1 MFDTHLRKNIL
12 DKCLMN
18 LNVKQKN
25 LYNTIYHNR
34 IRNLTRFTYP
44 ETINAR
50 ESLFKKRYFN
60 FKKRKC
66 SENFKNGS
74 SLSNAKNN
82 FMKRKITTVILLLMF
97 LDRLMLEI

>member
-1 MFDTHLRKNIL
+1 
-12 DKCLMN
+12 MN

-50 ESLFKKRYFN
+50 ESLFKKDILIS
-60 FKKRKC
+60 KK
-66 SENFKNGS
+66 ENVVKISKNGS
-74 SLSNAKNN
+74 SLIVNAKNN
-82 FMKRKITTVILLLMF
+82 FNEKKNTTVILLLMF